1 MSAAPPS
8 KPERKEPTGWAH
20 YELWKRVHEAIL
32 AMPIHFRSETV
43 IEGML
48 ATDIFTLN
56 SALGATIEEQVV
68 ATLNALR
75 PVWDPNKQYQTYGFV
90 RQTQTFPDVLLRKRT
105 NGQDIL
111 LGIELKGWY
120 ILAKEGEPSFR
131 FTVNPKA
138 CNPWDLIV
146 VVPWA
151 LSNVLAGSPIVYP
164 VFIDLS
170 CYTAEQ
176 RNYYWQHERGASSA
190 KGITPA
196 TGATVYPIKSD
207 KISDKPEVADGNFGR
222 LARYGIMEKFV
233 QETMAT
239 PIRGVPA
246 VEWLKFFKRG
256 IREAEKSTPD
266 APELIAAEDHTR
278 YRRRSE

>member
-1 MSAAPPS
+1 VSVAPPL
-8 KPERKEPTGWAH
+8 KPERKDPAAWAH
-20 YELWKRVHEAIL
+20 YDLWKRVREAIL

-90 RQTQTFPDVLLRKRT
+90 RQTQTFPDVLLRKKT

-111 LGIELKGWY
+111 MGIELKGWY
-120 ILAKEGEPSFR
+120 ILAKERMPSFR
-131 FTVNPKA
+131 FTVSPNA
-138 CNPWDLIV
+138 CNEQDLIV

-151 LSNVLAGSPIVYP
+151 LSNVLAGSPVVYP
-164 VFIDLS
+164 VFIDQS
-170 CYTAEQ
+170 GYTAGQ
-176 RNYYWQHERGASSA
+176 RNYYWQYERGPASA
-190 KGITPA
+190 KGITFA
-196 TGATVYPIKSD
+196 TGATVYPVKTD
-207 KISDKPEVADGNFGR
+207 KISDKPTAADTNFGR

-233 QETMAT
+233 EDTMAT

-246 VEWLKFFKRG
+246 DEWLRFFKRG
-256 IREAEKSTPD
+256 VQEAEKESQ
-266 APELIAAEDHTR
+266 LSMVAEPPAER
-278 YRRRSE
+278 VRRRPPR

>member
-1 MSAAPPS
+1 MP
-8 KPERKEPTGWAH
+8 KPRKPKRAEPTGWKH
-20 YELWKRVHEAIL
+20 YDLWKRVCEAIL
-32 AMPIHFRSETV
+32 ALPIHFKSQTV

-75 PVWDPNKQYQTYGFV
+75 PAWDPDKKYQTLGFV

-105 NGQDIL
+105 DGQEII

-131 FTVNPKA
+131 FTANAKA

-164 VFIDLS
+164 VFIDLA

-176 RNYYWQHERGASSA
+176 RNYYWQYERE
-190 KGITPA
+190 A
-196 TGATVYPIKSD
+196 TGRRDITLAAGATTYPVKSD
-207 KISDKPEVADGNFGR
+207 KISDKAEDPGGNFGR
-222 LARYGIMEKFV
+222 LARYGIMEEFV
-233 QETMAT
+233 KATMRT
-239 PIRGVPA
+239 PVRGVPA
-246 VEWLKFFKRG
+246 IEWLAFFKRG
-256 IREAEKSTPD
+256 IREVEKPART
-266 APELIAAEDHTR
+266 
-278 YRRRSE
+278 